1 MKNIGIFNK
10 KNYLIVI
17 VMLISFMA
25 IGSFFDYQISSAVY
39 NQESW
44 FGIFFASFGQLP
56 AMLCF
61 SVGGTLMIKVADR
74 NKKLTLALSYIF
86 GVLLNAFALFGVAI
100 DPMLY
105 IKEMP
110 LVLSIVIAIVVVVG
124 VDVMIWRLT
133 DTTSR
138 EDIKKVIWAFVG
150 IMFIEIIVI
159 NIVKI
164 PWGRPRMRM
173 ISVQPDAFFQPWW
186 VIGSEMKD
194 KLMAIGVAA
203 EEFKSFPSGHTGNAT
218 CSILLCLLPIICSK
232 LKGKENL
239 LFWIGII
246 FAVVVAFSRLVMGAH
261 FLTDVTVGL
270 TITFVVSMTI
280 TRILWKNR

>member
-1 MKNIGIFNK
+1 MKNVGIFNK
-10 KNYLIVI
+10 KNCLIVT
-17 VMLISFMA
+17 VMLMSFMA
-25 IGSFFDYQISSAVY
+25 IGSFFDYQISSAIY

-74 NKKLTLALSYIF
+74 NKKLTLVLSYIF
-86 GVLLNAFALFGVAI
+86 GVLLNAFALFGVAM

-124 VDVMIWRLT
+124 VDIVMWRLT

-138 EDIKKVIWAFVG
+138 EDIKKVIWAFVA
-150 IMFIEIIVI
+150 IMFIEIMVI

-239 LFWIGII
+239 LFWIGVI

-270 TITFVVSMTI
+270 TITFVVSMI
-280 TRILWKNR
+280 VTRILWKNR

>member
-1 MKNIGIFNK
+1 MKNVGIFNK
-10 KNYLIVI
+10 KNCLIVI

-86 GVLLNAFALFGVAI
+86 GILLNAFALFGVAM

-150 IMFIEIIVI
+150 IMFIEIMVI

-239 LFWIGII
+239 LFWIGVI

-270 TITFVVSMTI
+270 TITFVVSMII

>member
-86 GVLLNAFALFGVAI
+86 GVLLNAFALFGVAM